1 LWRNK
6 QSLDGEGE
14 GNAVFRVGEVHQLA
28 RFEGTLMAGY
38 EGGLLAAYISFRS
51 LSQTAYQAYALCEAK
66 SAARPSQRP

>member
-38 EGGLLAAYISFRS
+38 EGGLLAAYSFRR
-51 LSQTAYQAYALCEAK
+51 LSQTAYKAYALCEAK
-66 SAARPSQRP
+66 SAARPSQPP

>member
-28 RFEGTLMAGY
+28 RLEGTLMAGY
-38 EGGLLAAYISFRS
+38 EGGLPAAYSSFRR
-51 LSQTAYQAYALCEAK
+51 LSETAYQAHALCEAK
-66 SAARPSQRP
+66 RSARPS